1 MILPTTLSG
10 VPTRGTMLFV
20 TFLQVAGNTLT
31 FSNSEALMVS
41 SGRRRPKAAI
51 LGVQN
56 TPVVAR
62 TLTTQALMNV
72 G

>member
-1 MILPTTLSG
+1 MIHSG
-10 VPTRGTMLFV
+10 AATQRTILFV

-51 LGVQN
+51 RGVQN
-56 TPVVAR
+56 TPLVAQ